1 MSNVTRKMACYFG
14 PFLFSVSSKGYLFI
28 FFEKVVLAALLIKNL
43 APQKEYKKKKK
54 IKNLENQTKRKDI
67 ISSGTDSI
75 QTNKGKKS
83 LALWAKI

>member
-43 APQKEYKKKKK
+43 APQKEY
-54 IKNLENQTKRKDI
+54 
-67 ISSGTDSI
+67 
-75 QTNKGKKS
+75 
-83 LALWAKI
+83 

>member
-1 MSNVTRKMACYFG
+1 MSNVTCKMACYFG

-54 IKNLENQTKRKDI
+54 SRI
-67 ISSGTDSI
+67 
-75 QTNKGKKS
+75 
-83 LALWAKI
+83 WKIRQKEKI

>member
-54 IKNLENQTKRKDI
+54 NQEFVKSDKKKRHNI
-67 ISSGTDSI
+67 
-75 QTNKGKKS
+75 
-83 LALWAKI
+83 

>member
-1 MSNVTRKMACYFG
+1 MHGPNHGMSNVTRKMACYFG

-43 APQKEYKKKKK
+43 
-54 IKNLENQTKRKDI
+54 ENQTKRKDI

-83 LALWAKI
+83 LAL

>member
-43 APQKEYKKKKK
+43 APQKEYKKKKSRIWK
-54 IKNLENQTKRKDI
+54 IRQKE
-67 ISSGTDSI
+67 
-75 QTNKGKKS
+75 
-83 LALWAKI
+83 KI

>member
-43 APQKEYKKKKK
+43 
-54 IKNLENQTKRKDI
+54 ENQTKRKDI
-67 ISSGTDSI
+67 ISSETDSI